1 MLRYGKQVSAYD
13 IYIGY
18 DSNEEI
24 ELEKVEI
31 NKNYIYITSESAVFE
46 NIEKCEH
53 IDFSELLK
61 KYKEII
67 KISKDKK
74 VKISYRDGT
83 KKFLENNLNL
93 HEYENE
99 YQKYIDDFEKLA
111 YLWKNKLENGGI
123 KVGYSD
129 DVIVQELIKPLSD
142 KIKKYFHRSEL
153 LSQVNEL
160 AYKLNNLHEK
170 LSYEDCNLVKIYL

>member
-13 IYIGY
+13 IYVGY
-18 DSNEEI
+18 DSNEMI

-31 NKNYIYITSESAVFE
+31 NKNYIYISSDSTLFE
-46 NIEKCEH
+46 RLEKCNH
-53 IDFSELLK
+53 VDFVELLK

-67 KISKDKK
+67 KMSKDKK

-83 KKFLENNLNL
+83 KKFLENNQN
-93 HEYENE
+93 EYEIE
-99 YQKYIDDFEKLA
+99 YQKYVDDFEKLA

-129 DVIVQELIKPLSD
+129 DVIVQELIKPLSG
-142 KIKKYFHRSEL
+142 KIKKYFHRNEL

-160 AYKLNNLHEK
+160 AYKLNNLHEE
-170 LSYEDCNLVKIYL
+170 LSYKDCNLGKIYL